1 MKYPIA
7 AFVFLM
13 WLLSGVISAQT
24 AAPRKS
30 TETRPRRVE
39 PVRKALD
46 PKTNVAVGEEVSAGD
61 VIRINTNLVT
71 VPVSVLDRDGRFVP
85 NLQRKDF
92 RVFEDDVEQS
102 IAYFEPTES
111 AFTVALLLD
120 TSASTR
126 FQLSEIKEAAI
137 AFARQLRPQD
147 RVLVVTFND
156 EILILTEA
164 TNDQEVISEVIQT
177 YATTGRSTRLYDALN
192 LVIDERLNPLKGRKA
207 VVLFTDGVDTSSHL
221 ATYESSLHQAEE
233 LDALIYP
240 IQYDTA
246 SYVRATQGNIT
257 IVTGRSNW
265 PFPGSTSP
273 RVIYGRGRGTTAADY
288 ERGDKYLHELAYR
301 SGGRLHKANDSTQ
314 LAQAFTSIAE
324 ELRRQYRIGYY
335 PRSGSEPGEDRRQIK
350 VSVARANV
358 AVRAR
363 NSYLRTSSAKPI
375 Q

>member
-7 AFVFLM
+7 AVVFLM
-13 WLLSGVISAQT
+13 WLLSGVITAQT
-24 AAPRKS
+24 AAPPKR

-39 PVRKALD
+39 PIRTASD
-46 PKTNVAVGEEVSAGD
+46 PKTNVAVGEEVSSGD
-61 VIRINTNLVT
+61 VVRINTNLVT

-92 RVFEDDVEQS
+92 SVFEDGVAQS

-126 FQLSEIKEAAI
+126 FQLAEIKEAAI
-137 AFARQLRPQD
+137 AFAGQLRPQD
-147 RVLVVTFND
+147 RVLVVTFSD
-156 EILILTEA
+156 QILLLTEA
-164 TNDQEVISEVIQT
+164 TNDQEVITEVIQT
-177 YATTGRSTRLYDALN
+177 YVTTGRSTRLYDALN
-192 LVIDERLNPLKGRKA
+192 LVINQRLNPLKGRKA
-207 VVLFTDGVDTSSHL
+207 IVLFTDGVDTSSHL
-221 ATYESSLHQAEE
+221 ATYESSLHEAEE

-246 SYVRATQGNIT
+246 SQVQTAQGSIT
-257 IVTGRSNW
+257 IVTGRNW

-273 RVIYGRGRGTTAADY
+273 RVIYSRGRGTTATDY
-288 ERGDKYLHELAYR
+288 ERGNKYLHELAER
-301 SGGRLHKANDSTQ
+301 SGGRLHQANDRTQ
-314 LAQAFTSIAE
+314 LAQAFTTIAE
-324 ELRRQYRIGYY
+324 EIRRQYRLGYY
-335 PRSGSEPGEDRRQIK
+335 PSSGSDQGDERRQLK
-350 VSVARANV
+350 VSVARPNV

-363 NSYLRTSSAKPI
+363 NSYLRRSSANPI